1 MNNQHSSRIFHTLL
15 IIYLVNKIICCIN
28 LLSPFEKFISTPSPV
43 HKESEQR
50 LSDTVKRLVLK
61 QILLIQEKVALGMG
75 SARMKNFS
83 SNVCFAAM
91 HI

>member
-1 MNNQHSSRIFHTLL
+1 M
-15 IIYLVNKIICCIN
+15 
-28 LLSPFEKFISTPSPV
+28 
-43 HKESEQR
+43 
-50 LSDTVKRLVLK
+50 KRLVLK

-91 HI
+91 HISRNRYEFSEKKRIEKRFQINTFDECALNSLKARLHAS

>member
-1 MNNQHSSRIFHTLL
+1 MNNLHSSRISHTLL

-50 LSDTVKRLVLK
+50 FSNTVKRDSFK
-61 QILLIQEKVALGMG
+61 A
-75 SARMKNFS
+75 NFNDTRKS
-83 SNVCFAAM
+83 SSRYGFS
-91 HI
+91 